1 MNQILFTSN
10 KFKNRKKK
18 NIRRFK
24 FILLLSL
31 LLIVFSLSY
40 YVYNYHI
47 YSKKEDMSLTLLNSF
62 NIQRLYLNE
71 NDYALIPLNNNQD
84 FFVIGSI
91 QIPSIKIDYP
101 ILSDTNDELLKIAPC
116 RFYGPYPN
124 KEGNL
129 CIAGH
134 NYDDSRFFSNLHKL
148 ELGDKINIY
157 DATSS
162 LTTYHVYK
170 KYETNKSD
178 TSCTSQDTNGKKEIT
193 LVTCNNFNNNRL
205 IVKAKE

>member
-71 NDYALIPLNNNQD
+71 NDYALIPLNNDQD